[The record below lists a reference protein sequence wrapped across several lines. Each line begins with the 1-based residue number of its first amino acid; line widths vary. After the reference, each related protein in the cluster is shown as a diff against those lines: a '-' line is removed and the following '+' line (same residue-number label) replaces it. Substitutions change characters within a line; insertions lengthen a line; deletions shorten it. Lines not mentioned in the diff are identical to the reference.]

1 MYFER
6 YKMEWENSLCT
17 KDADFVTCYV
27 VWIDVLVSSEGFY
40 VEDFEI
46 EKLDG
51 SFVWKD
57 DFSGDELRE
66 LRKEINDHLDR
77 VVA

>member
-6 YKMEWENSLCT
+6 YKMEWENYLCT
-17 KDADFVTCYV
+17 KNPDFATCYV

-40 VEDFEI
+40 VEDYEI

-51 SFVWKD
+51 QFVWKNE
-57 DFSGDELRE
+57 FSNDELRD
-66 LRKEINDHLDR
+66 LKKEIRNHLDR